1 MRIER
6 LLPAALALLLP
17 LTGCATTS
25 FSSDLRRVEQLSGA
39 PIPLR
44 VADGPPED
52 HDPTVTRE
60 VLARPLTADA
70 AVAVAFRNNRH
81 LRASLRDLGVAR
93 GWLAQAGT
101 LPNPAVE
108 FDVRYQTDRSQPLQG
123 DVRLEFALTRAIL
136 TGQRAGLARA
146 ELEAAQARVAGTV
159 LETGYAVRAAFYAA
173 QASEERLAAAQQ
185 ALDAF
190 AAARD
195 AARALH
201 AAGNLRAL
209 DLSVQEAAYETAR
222 VTVAEIELER
232 LDRREHLHR
241 LLGLHGDA
249 TEWTLAEGLPP
260 APEALSLEAMTET
273 RALAASLDLVAQRAN
288 LQALARRVG
297 LSRAEGWLPD
307 VTVDAHAE
315 QDGNSIEVGGGARVT
330 LPIFDQRRG
339 ATAAYGA
346 QFDAAL
352 ERYYAS
358 AVDLRSALRE
368 ARNRLRSAHAR
379 ARQYD
384 AVIVPARERVLRETL
399 LQYNAMQVS
408 VFQLLE
414 ARRDLLDATLR
425 RAEVRREFWTATA
438 GTTALF
444 AGRQVGAAG
453 HASESTESMSAASM
467 GAGASAGGH

>member
-1 MRIER
+1 M
-6 LLPAALALLLP
+6 
-17 LTGCATTS
+17 
-25 FSSDLRRVEQLSGA
+25 
-39 PIPLR
+39 
-44 VADGPPED
+44 
-52 HDPTVTRE
+52 
-60 VLARPLTADA
+60 
-70 AVAVAFRNNRH
+70 
-81 LRASLRDLGVAR
+81 
-93 GWLAQAGT
+93 
-101 LPNPAVE
+101 
-108 FDVRYQTDRSQPLQG
+108 
-123 DVRLEFALTRAIL
+123 
-136 TGQRAGLARA
+136 
-146 ELEAAQARVAGTV
+146 

-368 ARNRLRSAHAR
+368 ARNRLRSAPPPRPLPPPPRR
-379 ARQYD
+379 AP
-384 AVIVPARERVLRETL
+384 PARPPSPPSPRAARPPPPHRRPPPRPPLRPPPPL
-399 LQYNAMQVS
+399 S
-408 VFQLLE
+408 PP
-414 ARRDLLDATLR
+414 ARFRPPLSPLSPPPP
-425 RAEVRREFWTATA
+425 F
-438 GTTALF
+438 
-444 AGRQVGAAG
+444 
-453 HASESTESMSAASM
+453 
-467 GAGASAGGH
+467 